1 MSKLKFCLALG
12 ALLFGF
18 LKCLQCSI
26 SFYKVCSAI
35 LNDDCNVEKCFSEYC
50 EMIFVICL
58 LLPLTLLICGVSKV
72 KIMMVKCSSDE
83 KFAFQSK
90 QSYIGVWLVTHVILI
105 GYDVIVQYEIR
116 FGTDSREYSRQSVI
130 YKSVEMSES
139 LGIKPEIY
147 CASLTSLLLSV
158 VDLIS
163 FYIVCRLNILLIDE
177 EAESVRRAYSD
188 NKQQLEITKFV
199 RITFD
204 ESNKVST

>member
-1 MSKLKFCLALG
+1 MTK
-12 ALLFGF
+12 
-18 LKCLQCSI
+18 
-26 SFYKVCSAI
+26 
-35 LNDDCNVEKCFSEYC
+35 
-50 EMIFVICL
+50 
-58 LLPLTLLICGVSKV
+58 
-72 KIMMVKCSSDE
+72 

-90 QSYIGVWLVTHVILI
+90 QSYVGVWLVTHVILI

-116 FGTDSREYSRQSVI
+116 FGTNSREYSRQSVI
-130 YKSVEMSES
+130 YKSVEMSE
-139 LGIKPEIY
+139 LLKIKPEIY

-177 EAESVRRAYSD
+177 EAESVRRAYND
-188 NKQQLEITKFV
+188 NKQLEITKFV